1 MPTEREISLPAAVGD
16 IGLAQVARQGIVERR
31 DGNLGQDHEES
42 R

>member
-16 IGLAQVARQGIVERR
+16 IGLARQGIVEWR